1 MKRTV
6 VLSYVFSMR
15 WLFVFLAIAVLFGL
29 SETVLRNGHAQNS
42 EPFTVTS
49 AGAHS
54 QFPEGLTFTIEI
66 QSEIRIDD
74 VRVTFEVGD
83 RGTTQYAYLDLDQSN
98 RPLVNGEWFQRT
110 NSNDRYIPPGSMI
123 KYWFEI
129 IDENGDSYFTE
140 PETWRFD
147 DARFEWDE
155 VTVGTVTILYHGPV
169 RTRAERLA
177 NAAVE
182 SLELMAEVTG
192 ADTQTPI
199 VMVLYNNNAE
209 MIEAVVAKSLASS
222 RELITEGQAFDLESV
237 VLVLAGRSDV
247 GTATHE
253 MTHILVARAAGS
265 RGSVP
270 LWLNEGLA
278 EYGNLDQTISYERFL
293 EWAVGTDRLIPLKS
307 LRSFPGDPNLTL
319 VAYGQGRSVVKY
331 MIDEFGPEKMSELLS
346 VLGTGIDIDDALN
359 VVYGFGIFGL
369 ENKWR
374 ESIGADPYIEPTP
387 GPTPTPSAEPTPT
400 YRLLTQPP
408 ESRETEPD
416 SVDSSEVAESAQAS
430 DSSSESVESMVDEI
444 SITPIGRVHQVIAM
458 LIIILSPT
466 LLLAHSYA
474 FSRKTVS
481 T

>member
-6 VLSYVFSMR
+6 VLSYVFSSR
-15 WLFVFLAIAVLFGL
+15 WLIVFLVIAALSGM
-29 SETVLRNGHAQNS
+29 SETGLRKGHAESS
-42 EPFTVTS
+42 EPFTVIS
-49 AGAHS
+49 AGAQS
-54 QFPEGLTFTIEI
+54 QFPDGLTFTIEI

-74 VRVTFEVGD
+74 VRVTFEVGG

-140 PETWRFD
+140 PENWRFD

-177 NAAVE
+177 NTAVE
-182 SLELMAEVTG
+182 SLRLMAEVTG

-278 EYGNLDQTISYERFL
+278 EYGNLDQTISYQRFL

-331 MIDEFGPEKMSELLS
+331 MIDEYGPEKMSELLS

-408 ESRETEPD
+408 ESRETEAD
-416 SVDSSEVAESAQAS
+416 SIETSEVAESAQAS
-430 DSSSESVESMVDEI
+430 DSSSELVESLSDEI
-444 SITPIGRVHQVIAM
+444 SITPIGRFHQVIVI

-474 FSRKTVS
+474 FSRKTV
-481 T
+481 TT